1 MGIQPTRVDGETLR
15 HIPRRM
21 TETSAKDFT
30 LLPTYILLLHKQSV
44 ATTMVDNTRSDR
56 GADFLEKNLF
66 I

>member
-1 MGIQPTRVDGETLR
+1 
-15 HIPRRM
+15 M